1 MCPDPCSLKDCEGD
15 SKGLPGVMGL
25 SQAGEGRVG
34 VFLILRSLRLIRGQ
48 NNLGTNSRCP
58 PARRTQPRG
67 DVGGPPGTSNGLS
80 CEDPRLGVIGHDL

>member
-67 DVGGPPGTSNGLS
+67 DVGGAT
-80 CEDPRLGVIGHDL
+80 RDLKRSLLRGPSSGGYWP